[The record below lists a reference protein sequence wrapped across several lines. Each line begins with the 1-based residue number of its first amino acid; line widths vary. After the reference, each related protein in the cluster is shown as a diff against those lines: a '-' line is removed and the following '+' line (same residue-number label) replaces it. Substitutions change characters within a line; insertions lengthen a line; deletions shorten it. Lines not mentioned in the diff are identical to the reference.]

1 MNEKAKVR
9 QMVNEIIER
18 GKKAKDSEEFIRTQ
32 LDKLKSLIIGL
43 GYSNETIA
51 YLEGVIIGSRGMIE
65 QRNNSGEKPKMGRI
79 STKKEELQTTG
90 NNTISGCAS
99 CGGSRSASRC

>member
-1 MNEKAKVR
+1 MNEKDKVR
-9 QMVNEIIER
+9 QMANEIIEK
-18 GKKAKDSEEFIRTQ
+18 GKKAKNSEEFIRTQ
-32 LDKLKSLIIGL
+32 LDNFKRLLIGL
-43 GYSNETIA
+43 GYSKESIA
-51 YLEGVIIGSRGMIE
+51 FLEGIVEGSLGMME
-65 QRNNSGEKPKMGRI
+65 QRNNSGEKTKIGRI